1 VGAVQ
6 GRLLGGL
13 AAVCLFAAAPAGAA
27 VPTGNLVVNPGA
39 EAGPGAPDAS
49 TQPAVPG
56 WTVESTF
63 TAVQYGAPGF
73 LTLGDSAALGG
84 GMNFF
89 AGGPGGATSAATQ
102 VVDVSGAAPEIDA
115 GKVAATLSA
124 LLGGYAGQT
133 DHAAV
138 TGTFLNA
145 AGASAGGAVVLPT
158 VTSTDR
164 NLTTGL
170 VARTA
175 ARALPAGTRQIS
187 VRIDAI
193 RDEGSYNDGYIDNVS
208 LVLGSGAGG
217 VPVFH
222 KTVVVKAV
230 SGKVRV
236 RRPGSNAFVD
246 LTGSEGVP
254 LGSTVDTLAGVVEL
268 TSVPNAGGKAQSGRF
283 YEGVFKVTQP
293 GSVTSLALTEPLAS
307 CGGGGRSAAATKK
320 KQRHLWGDGKGSFR
334 TAGKYSSATVRGTKW
349 LVKDSC
355 AGTLTRVVRGSV
367 TVRDKV
373 RAKTVV
379 VAAGKSY
386 LAKP

>member
-1 VGAVQ
+1 VRGHV
-6 GRLLGGL
+6 LVGL
-13 AAVCLFAAAPAGAA
+13 AAALFAAAPAGAA
-27 VPTGNLVVNPGA
+27 VPTGNLLVNPGA
-39 EAGPGAPDAS
+39 EAAPGAADS
-49 TQPAVPG
+49 VTQLPLPG

-63 TAVQYGAPGF
+63 TAVQYGTSGF
-73 LTLGDSAALGG
+73 PTLDDATTFGG
-84 GMNFF
+84 GINLF
-89 AGGPGGATSAATQ
+89 AGGNSAASAATQ
-102 VVDVSGAAPEIDA
+102 VVDVSGAAAEIDA
-115 GKVAATLSA
+115 GTLKVTLAA
-124 LLGGYAGQT
+124 LLGGFSSQT
-133 DHAAV
+133 DRATVTATFLDAGAAPLGALNLPAV
-138 TGTFLNA
+138 TA
-145 AGASAGGAVVLPT
+145 
-158 VTSTDR
+158 TDR
-164 NLTTGL
+164 ASVTTF
-170 VARTA
+170 VARSA
-175 ARALPAGTRQIS
+175 QALLPAGTRSIS

-208 LVLGSGAGG
+208 LVLGAGGG

-222 KTVVVKAV
+222 KTVVVKAI

-236 RRPGSNAFVD
+236 RRPGSTYFVD
-246 LTGSEGVP
+246 LTGSEGIP
-254 LGSTVDTLAGVVEL
+254 LGSTVDTVAGVVEL
-268 TSVPNAGGKAQSGRF
+268 SSVPKAGGKPQTGRF

-293 GSVTSLALTEPLAS
+293 GSVTSLALTELLAS
-307 CGGGGRSAAATKK
+307 CRRGGRSAAATKK

-355 AGTLTRVVRGSV
+355 AGTLTRVVRGTV

>member
-1 VGAVQ
+1 VHR
-6 GRLLGGL
+6 RLLAGL
-13 AAVCLFAAAPAGAA
+13 AAVSLFAAAPAGAA
-27 VPTGNLVVNPGA
+27 VPTGNLLVNPGA

-49 TQPAVPG
+49 TQSAVPG

-63 TAVQYGAPGF
+63 TAVQYGAPAF
-73 LTLGDSAALGG
+73 PTLADSAALGG
-84 GMNFF
+84 GVNFF

-124 LLGGYAGQT
+124 LLGGYSGQT

-138 TGTFLNA
+138 SATFLNA
-145 AGASAGGAVVLPT
+145 AGAPAGGAVALPT

-175 ARALPAGTRQIS
+175 ARAVPAGTRQIS

-208 LVLGSGAGG
+208 LVLGSGGG

-222 KTVVVKAV
+222 KTVVVKVV

-236 RRPGSNAFVD
+236 RRPGSSQFVE

-268 TSVPNAGGKAQSGRF
+268 TSVPKAGGKAQTGRF

-307 CGGGGRSAAATKK
+307 CRGGGRSAAATKK

-334 TAGKYSSATVRGTKW
+334 TNGKYSSATVRGTKW
-349 LVKDSC
+349 FVQDSC

-367 TVRDKV
+367 AVRDRV
-373 RAKTVV
+373 RGKTTV

-386 LAKP
+386 LAKPRR

>member
-1 VGAVQ
+1 VRGHALV
-6 GRLLGGL
+6 GL
-13 AAVCLFAAAPAGAA
+13 AAAALFAAAPAGAA
-27 VPTGNLVVNPGA
+27 VPTGNLLVNPGA
-39 EAGPGAPDAS
+39 EAAPGAADS
-49 TQPAVPG
+49 VTQLPLPG

-63 TAVQYGAPGF
+63 TAVLYGTSGF
-73 LTLGDSAALGG
+73 PTLADATALGG
-84 GMNFF
+84 GVNFF

-102 VVDVSGAAPEIDA
+102 VVDVSGAAAEIDA

-124 LLGGYAGQT
+124 LLGGYSGQT

-138 TGTFLNA
+138 TATFLNA
-145 AGASAGGAVVLPT
+145 AGAPAGAVGLPT

-164 NLTTGL
+164 NLTTTL
-170 VARTA
+170 IARTA
-175 ARALPAGTRQIS
+175 SAALPVGTRQIA

-208 LVLGSGAGG
+208 LVLGAGG
-217 VPVFH
+217 GAPVFH
-222 KTVVVKAV
+222 KTVVVKAI

-236 RRPGSNAFVD
+236 RRPGSNDFVD
-246 LTGSEGVP
+246 LTGSEGIP

-268 TSVPNAGGKAQSGRF
+268 SSVPKAGGKPQAGRF

-307 CGGGGRSAAATKK
+307 CRGGGRSAAATKK

-355 AGTLTRVVRGSV
+355 AGTLTRVVRGTV